1 MPDKIRAGSNQL
13 VALLADAEPT
23 ALAETLTAFA
33 NADGGTLYVGV
44 NEDGVPAGDVA
55 PEDFDAAIQQA
66 ERLCRPPIPVQ
77 WEQMDVGGA
86 FVFVGRVARAESLHT
101 LADGRILARAGA
113 LNRVVSGAQVQQLV
127 ATRVT
132 GEYEAE
138 PQPGATRDDF
148 DPDILREFVEA
159 WGKRQGRP
167 QTAPLDDMLTEL
179 GWLTPGKQPTVA
191 GILLFARKPQV
202 FIPRSGLTFVR
213 FDGPH
218 GQSAVSATER
228 REEGEAVYGRRVE
241 VEGPL
246 PHVIRRTWDIIQ
258 EEIRVGAVVKG
269 LERKEQWLYPP
280 TAIREALVNA
290 VAHRDY
296 RVRGR
301 AIEIRMF
308 PDRLEI
314 YSPGGLPGFIT
325 LDNIVDEH
333 FSRNPRIVNGLYQ
346 WGYIEELGLGVDL
359 MIEDMVN
366 AGHPPPE
373 FRPTEH
379 SFTVVFQ
386 SVQERRPLMPATSD
400 LTMNERQAKALSF
413 IQQNGRLTNRDYQ
426 LLCPDVSP
434 ETLRLD
440 MVDMVERGVL
450 LKIGQKR
457 GTYYIMK

>member
-1 MPDKIRAGSNQL
+1 MPDKISAGSNQL
-13 VALLADAEPT
+13 VALLAEAEP
-23 ALAETLTAFA
+23 AVLAETLTAFA

-44 NEDGVPAGDVA
+44 NEDGSPTDAVA
-55 PEDFDAAIQQA
+55 PEDFDAAIEQA
-66 ERLCRPPIPVQ
+66 ERLCRPPIPVA
-77 WEQMDVGGA
+77 WEQLEIGGA
-86 FVFVGRVARAESLHT
+86 FVFVGRVARATGLHT
-101 LADGRILARAGA
+101 LADGRILVRAGA
-113 LNRVVSGAQVQQLV
+113 LNRVVSGAQVQQL
-127 ATRVT
+127 ATTRAT

-138 PQPGATRDDF
+138 PQPGAARDDF
-148 DPDILREFVEA
+148 DADILQEFIEA
-159 WGKRQGRP
+159 WEKRQGRP
-167 QTAPLDDMLTEL
+167 QTGPLDDWLAEF
-179 GWLTPGKQPTVA
+179 GWLTPGRQPTVA
-191 GILLFARKPQV
+191 GLLLFARKPQV

-213 FDGPH
+213 FDGPQ
-218 GQSAVSATER
+218 GQ

-246 PHVIRRTWDIIQ
+246 AHIIRRTWDLIQ

-280 TAIREALVNA
+280 SALREALVNA

-301 AIEIRMF
+301 AIEVRMF

-333 FSRNPRIVNGLYQ
+333 FSRNPRLVNGLYQ

-359 MIEDMVN
+359 MIEEMVN

-373 FRPTEH
+373 FRPTDH

-386 SVQERRPLMPATSD
+386 SIQERRPLAPTATD
-400 LTMNERQAKALSF
+400 LTMNERQAKALAF

-426 LLCPDVSP
+426 SLCPDVSP